1 MLGFLIFMRKEFLKR
16 LKSYG
21 IESSRILLAVSG
33 GKDSMTMLDLFSY
46 FKDELKLDLI
56 VCHFNHSLRDDAD
69 RDEKFVK
76 SQCKKYGLKFYSKK
90 EDVLLYSNENKLS
103 TEEGARF
110 LRYKFFDEIK
120 RIENL
125 DYIATAHNKNDLAE
139 TVMMRILRG
148 TGINGLIGI
157 QSERGDLIR
166 PILDFSR
173 EEIEKYIEKNNIPF
187 VDDKT
192 NFEDMYLRNKI
203 RLNLLPI
210 LQNEYNPKISD
221 ALSRLS
227 NIAFDFST
235 ISREYILSK
244 EGLLWEFSKDKIL
257 VYIEKL
263 KLQSR
268 SFRNIMYREFFEFIS
283 KDPDG
288 INFKIIEEIDNLI
301 FSKTGKYIEIKNV
314 IFKIEYD
321 KLLIFDKNI
330 NESVETD
337 FYYENLDFSLYSTR
351 FFDIII
357 EQSTFDEFTNLK
369 QNKNLLFINKKY
381 LKSLK
386 IRNRKNGDFLE
397 FEFGKKKLK
406 DIFIDEKISKEIR
419 NNIPI
424 FEIDN
429 TIVWVPN
436 TRRSNRYL
444 VDGKDDIIKIKV
456 LSKENLWRD

>member
-1 MLGFLIFMRKEFLKR
+1 MKNKFINNLKNYK
-16 LKSYG
+16 L
-21 IESSRILLAVSG
+21 ENSRILLAISG
-33 GKDSMTMLDLFSY
+33 GKDSMAMLDLFNT
-46 FKDELKLDLI
+46 FKDELKLNLV

-76 SQCKKYGLKFYSKK
+76 TQCEKYGLKFYSKK
-90 EDVLLYSNENKLS
+90 EDVLLFSNENKLS
-103 TEEGARF
+103 IEEGART

-139 TVMMRILRG
+139 TVIMRILRG

-173 EEIEKYIEKNNIPF
+173 DEIENYIKENQIPF
-187 VDDKT
+187 VEDET

-203 RLNLLPI
+203 RLNLFPI
-210 LQNEYNPKISD
+210 LKNEYNPRILD

-227 NIAFDFST
+227 NIAFDYST
-235 ISREYILSK
+235 ISREYIASK
-244 EGLLWEFSKDKIL
+244 EGEIWEFNKEKIL
-257 VYIEKL
+257 VDIEKL
-263 KLQSR
+263 KHQSK

-288 INFKIIEEIDNLI
+288 INYKIIEEIDNLI
-301 FSKTGKYIEIKNV
+301 FTKTGKYIEIKNV
-314 IFKIEYD
+314 IFKNEYN
-321 KLLIFDKNI
+321 KLHIYEKNI
-330 NESVETD
+330 FTNFKTD
-337 FYYENLDFSLYSTR
+337 FYYENLDFSLYSTK

-357 EQSTFDEFTNLK
+357 EQSCFEEFNKLK
-369 QNKNLLFINKKY
+369 QKKDMLFINKRY
-381 LKSLK
+381 LKLLK

-406 DIFIDEKISKEIR
+406 DIFIDEKISKDMR
-419 NNIPI
+419 DNIPI
-424 FEIDN
+424 FEIKND
-429 TIVWVPN
+429 IIWVPN
-436 TRRSNRYL
+436 IKRANKYL
-444 VDGKDDIIKIKV
+444 VDALDDIIKIKV
-456 LSKENLWRD
+456 LSKEILWRD